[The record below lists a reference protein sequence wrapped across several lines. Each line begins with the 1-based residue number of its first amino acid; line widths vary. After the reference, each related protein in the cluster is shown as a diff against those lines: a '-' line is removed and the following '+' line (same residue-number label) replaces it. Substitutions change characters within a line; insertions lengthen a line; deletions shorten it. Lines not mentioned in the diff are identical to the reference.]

1 MFGIGGNRAVVWL
14 LAGGLGLG
22 GCSDAAPGADE
33 EADSRVAPGE
43 DAAADAMA
51 TDDSVPDALPDQAL
65 PDQAT
70 PDLDLPDGDLLD
82 LGPQP
87 DALDR
92 PPVPVA
98 VDTILGSP
106 TTTAGLANRVTCV
119 ALDVKGE
126 TVEGVAMRFEI
137 RPDRGWTPVEGDPDQ
152 VVGVRSD
159 TYNVTCTAPALG
171 LRDGTPARWDVFPG
185 PPARLI
191 TSLDRAAIV
200 AGDTVTATCVAEDAV
215 GNAVDVADATV
226 EILPVGVRAQ
236 IAGRDLTVETAGR
249 LSVGCRLPGVVETVD
264 APLAVAPHLPARLV
278 HTLDPDRTVHRLG
291 SVVGLSARVFDR
303 YDNPVPAAPL
313 SWGLA
318 PGLPDFGEGRW
329 LGDTEGRYTATVQVA
344 PPTFEDRV
352 LEGESPFV
360 IDAGGPAL
368 ACDQPVDGAML
379 DTGRRSVR
387 VRVEDVL
394 GVASLRINGQPAAV
408 LGDGLYG
415 IDIDPTFGLNAQ
427 DVVAEDAAGNQSTTF
442 CSHFAAP
449 AYHNEDAPL
458 TDAVQLVL
466 TQRAVDDN
474 LPAVPITSLTDL
486 VRRVIDSDGLRATL
500 DEALRAQNPIV
511 PNECRVRVPVLGCL
525 ARFGAEYRSL
535 TLAGPNTVRAT
546 LVPGGL
552 QLVARINNITVR
564 GRSLGTIET
573 DFTVRAR
580 YIEVAITFDVN
591 LQGGRPNVT
600 VRSTD
605 RVEIGEIDLDLGGA
619 LGSLFDGIIDLIFGA
634 FDGLVRDELAG
645 AIEDFVQAE
654 VDALLSDVLSN
665 LDLAALGTEL
675 VVPALGGGEPT
686 PLGLVLGFSALDVNA
701 QRLRL
706 GIGTAVNGP
715 SRQAAPSAGVPL
727 PPGPVRIELAPVGSL
742 GASVSVALV
751 NQVLHRLWR
760 AGAFELTEA
769 GDLLGDLPEGA
780 GISLRVRVPPAAE
793 GLTPNAEGAPGI
805 RLHLGPAEGELR
817 YPALFAE
824 PLRVRLALKA
834 RASVRLRPGAAGAGA
849 EIAFEGI
856 VIERLWVAFDGAETS
871 PEAQAALERDLRRIL
886 QAVLDQS
893 LNDAL
898 PTLPVPDFALP
909 DALSEFGI
917 PAGTRLGLQR
927 PQLTSSPSHL
937 VLDGSFGE

>member
-1 MFGIGGNRAVVWL
+1 MFGNGGRRAAGWL
-14 LAGGLGLG
+14 LTGACGLW
-22 GCSDAAPGADE
+22 GCSDAAPGADSE
-33 EADSRVAPGE
+33 GPVDSRVAPTTDGAAE
-43 DAAADAMA
+43 DAVVADAA
-51 TDDSVPDALPDQAL
+51 VDALAPDLALLDAAEPDADP
-65 PDQAT
+65 
-70 PDLDLPDGDLLD
+70 LD
-82 LGPQP
+82 LGPP
-87 DALDR
+87 VDALDR

-98 VDTILGSP
+98 IDTILGSP

-126 TVEGVAMRFEI
+126 TVEGVTMRFEI
-137 RPDRGWTPVEGDPDQ
+137 RPDRGWIAVEGEPDQ
-152 VVGVRSD
+152 VIGQRSD
-159 TYNVTCTAPALG
+159 TYSVTCTAPALG

-185 PPARLI
+185 PPARLV
-191 TSLDRAAIV
+191 TSLDRSAIT
-200 AGDTVTATCVAEDAV
+200 AGETVTATCTAEDAV
-215 GNAVDVADATV
+215 GNPVDVSAATV
-226 EILPVGVRAQ
+226 EVLPAGVRALV
-236 IAGRDLTVETAGR
+236 AGRDLTVETAGR
-249 LSVGCRLPGVVETVD
+249 LSVGCRLPGVLETVD
-264 APLAVAPHLPARLV
+264 APLAVAPDLPARLV
-278 HTLDPDRTVHRLG
+278 HNLDPDRSVHRLG
-291 SVVGLSARVFDR
+291 SVVGLNARVFDR
-303 YDNPVPAAPL
+303 FDNPVPAAPL
-313 SWGLA
+313 SWGLS
-318 PGLPDFGEGRW
+318 PTLPDFGEGRW
-329 LGDTEGRYTATVQVA
+329 LGDAEGRYLAQVAVA
-344 PPTFEDRV
+344 PPTFENRV
-352 LEGESPFV
+352 LEGEQPFV

-368 ACDQPVDGAML
+368 ACDAPTDGAML
-379 DTGRRSVR
+379 DTSPRTVR

-394 GVASLRINGQPAAV
+394 GVASLRINGQPATL
-408 LGDGLYG
+408 LGEGLYG
-415 IDIDPTFGLNAQ
+415 LDVNPSFGLNVQ
-427 DVVAEDAAGNQSTTF
+427 EVLAEDAAGNQSTTF
-442 CSHFAAP
+442 CSHFAA
-449 AYHNEDAPL
+449 ATYHGEDAPL
-458 TDAVQLVL
+458 ADAVQLVL

-511 PNECRVRVPVLGCL
+511 PNECRVRLPIVGCI

-535 TLAGPNTVRAT
+535 TLAGPNSVRAT

-591 LQGGRPNVT
+591 LAGGRPNVT
-600 VRSTD
+600 VRRTD
-605 RVEIGEIDLDLGGA
+605 RVEIGDINLDLGGA

-645 AIEDFVQAE
+645 AIEDFVQSE

-665 LDLAALGTEL
+665 LDLASLGAEL

-706 GIGTAVNGP
+706 GIGTSVTGP
-715 SRQAAPSAGVPL
+715 ARQAAPSAGVPV
-727 PPGPVRIELAPVGSL
+727 PPGPVRIELAPVGTV

-760 AGAFELTEA
+760 AGAFELSDA
-769 GDLLGDLPEGA
+769 GDLLGDLPDGA
-780 GISLRVRVPPAAE
+780 GIALRVRVPPAAE
-793 GLTPNAEGAPGI
+793 GLAPNAEGAPGI

-886 QAVLDQS
+886 QTVLDQS

-909 DALSEFGI
+909 DALSAFGI

-927 PQLTSSPSHL
+927 PQLTSTPSHL